1 MVQGDFTLTL
11 HVHSANLVDLQV
23 QFDQQ
28 KKKKKTYKD
37 SQEKNIIHHLNDH
50 YSLKV
55 FLQFYIE

>member
-1 MVQGDFTLTL
+1 MQGDFTLTL

-23 QFDQQ
+23 QFDQP
-28 KKKKKTYKD
+28 KKKKKKPTKIPRRKT
-37 SQEKNIIHHLNDH
+37 SSMFLNDH